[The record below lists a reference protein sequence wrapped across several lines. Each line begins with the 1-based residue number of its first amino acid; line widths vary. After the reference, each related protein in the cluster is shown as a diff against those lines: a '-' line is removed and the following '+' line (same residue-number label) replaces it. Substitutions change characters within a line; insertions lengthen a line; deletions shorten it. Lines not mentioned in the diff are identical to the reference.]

1 MHYGPWNCVQVRA
14 ARKDDFLY
22 RCGWRRWSHA
32 VFSFRG
38 DRTVTQPT
46 DGGRAPRTLEQ
57 ALRRWEERFSVDEYL
72 FGERPNAY
80 LASKAALLT
89 SGGRALAIAD
99 GEGRNSVWLAEQAL
113 HVDAFDFSPVAV
125 AKAERLAARHGVRV
139 DFNVSD
145 TSAWNWA
152 QSTYDLVA
160 AIFIQFASPAE
171 RERLFPLVKQT
182 LKPGGLLILQG
193 YRQEQ
198 LNYGTG
204 GPPEADHLYTEAMI
218 REILVDMDILELRC
232 YDEIV
237 DEGRGHAG
245 MSALLGVVARK
256 R

>member
-1 MHYGPWNCVQVRA
+1 M
-14 ARKDDFLY
+14 
-22 RCGWRRWSHA
+22 
-32 VFSFRG
+32 FSFRG
-38 DRTVTQPT
+38 DRAVTQRS
-46 DGGRAPRTLEQ
+46 DGGGATRTREQ

-80 LASKAALLT
+80 LASKAALLA
-89 SGGRALAIAD
+89 SGSRALAIAD
-99 GEGRNSVWLAEQAL
+99 GEGRNSVWLAKQGL
-113 HVDAFDFSPVAV
+113 RVDAFDFSPMAV

-139 DFNVSD
+139 GFNVSD

-152 QSTYDLVA
+152 QPTYDLVA

-171 RERLFPLVKQT
+171 RGRLFPLIKQT

-193 YRQEQ
+193 YRREQ

-218 REILVDMDILELRC
+218 RETLADMDILELRC

-245 MSALLGVVARK
+245 MSALMGVVAR
-256 R
+256 RR